1 MKNVILN
8 IIIGLML
15 WIPVQVEAGTIQRI
29 SVNNNDEEAN
39 RTSSQPFIS
48 DNGRFIVFSSTATN
62 LVEGDNK
69 LAWNIFIYDL
79 LEHNIERIS
88 KIDSDGNKIITSLYG
103 GSTPE
108 PSISADGR
116 YVAFLAR
123 HKDIDTEREILSSF
137 VHDRK
142 IGITRRLHSGGRI
155 SANGKYMIFYTSD
168 GFNGYLNLY
177 ELDSG
182 KKTLIGRGGSASI
195 SGDGRFIVFE
205 GRASNFSKIDSNSR
219 MTDILIYDQFETS
232 MNRVSIG
239 SKGDDPNNHSLWP
252 KISTN
257 GRYVVFYSGAS
268 NLVYNDLNEKEDTFI
283 YDLQEK
289 ITTRITL
296 DKNDPLEYTGTSSI
310 SISGDGR
317 YVKFITNDSNNFKII
332 EEAKKNKYY
341 NSKHHTSIIHNWQT
355 GENIFLPINRISFGA
370 DTTFSKDGRYI
381 AFVSESPY
389 LVEDDTNGVADIFVY
404 DMGAGSTITI
414 SGKVNSPD
422 NQLLTNINLCINN
435 NCETNTNST
444 GNFTLTREF
453 RNGLYLITPQTSEP
467 LKFSP
472 KSQWLDITDQPIENI
487 NFIATSYDP
496 NPHIYVS
503 TNATQF
509 SAKRPTVD
517 VNIRMDFAGDEP
529 IEKNYD
535 VYVAVGAVG
544 ASIES
549 MLFHNKQTGFQT
561 TLTPYAKNQRIIPTD
576 GEWQTIFTYF
586 FNKQV
591 PPDDYFIHVGLMDTD
606 NGELVA
612 EDRVEVNYNP
622 DPKNYYYPGMEG
634 GVARIPTPKSEL
646 PSNPEHTITTEL
658 ETYLLEKNDDDSEE
672 AKKIAKLGAD
682 ATLDLMI
689 ATLDHR
695 GLKMFKRANG
705 ILNDISGAGIAY
717 MDFSAAASIGEI
729 NTNQR
734 DMLFGVYILGS
745 LLEKASLYSVDPK
758 DLADS
763 IKRIFV
769 ASNEHKRTLASVA
782 TAGGVS
788 FPTKF
793 IFDHLGFFSFM
804 DDEHELKV
812 KLQALIIFADDLETP
827 KKIMNKNNL
836 KDMYAC
842 QFNVQSKG
850 VKLGVM
856 LPDPGLYLITTQDQ
870 TDISVRQQTIIIDGA
885 DVSVQFD
892 YGKSGTNEWD
902 YDEVEKC
909 HY

>member
-8 IIIGLML
+8 LILFCNVCFML
-15 WIPVQVEAGTIQRI
+15 WIPVLVEAGTIQRVD
-29 SVNNNDEEAN
+29 VNNNGEKVKFGSKD
-39 RTSSQPFIS
+39 PFIS
-48 DNGRFIVFSSTATN
+48 NNGRYIVFQSRASN
-62 LVEGDNK
+62 LIENDNK
-69 LAWNIFIYDL
+69 GWDIFVYDL
-79 LEHNIERIS
+79 LQHQIELVS
-88 KIDSDGNKIITSLYG
+88 VDNDGKQIG
-103 GSTPE
+103 GEFHP

-116 YVAFLAR
+116 YVVFA
-123 HKDIDTEREILSSF
+123 KKSF
-137 VHDRK
+137 YNNNLFIHDRETSITK
-142 IGITRRLHSGGRI
+142 IVDSYTHKYPLI
-155 SANGKYMIFYTSD
+155 SSNGKYIVSFSSND
-168 GFNGYLNLY
+168 LVECDSGSEIYLQN
-177 ELDSG
+177 LDSY
-182 KKTLIGRGGSASI
+182 TTTFIGCGTYSFLSI
-195 SGDGRFIVFE
+195 SGDGKFIAFTSFNK
-205 GRASNFSKIDSNSR
+205 GRSIVSVYDRTKNNITEVSVDSNGNKANKSSR
-219 MTDILIYDQFETS
+219 L
-232 MNRVSIG
+232 
-239 SKGDDPNNHSLWP
+239 P

-257 GRYVVFYSGAS
+257 GRYVVFESDAT
-268 NLVYNDLNEKEDTFI
+268 NLVENDTNEQTDIFLH
-283 YDLQEK
+283 DLETG
-289 ITTRITL
+289 ITSRVNV
-296 DKNDPLEYTGTSSI
+296 DNDGNQSKKGGSTP

-317 YVKFITNDSNNFKII
+317 YVAFNSGDNLDNGIPSNNRSKIFV
-332 EEAKKNKYY
+332 
-341 NSKHHTSIIHNWQT
+341 HDMQT
-355 GENIFLPINRISFGA
+355 GENINLPSRDYFIDSPVSFN
-370 DTTFSKDGRYI
+370 TDGQYI
-381 AFVSESPY
+381 AFFTQVGSPWTSYHDGHIY
-389 LVEDDTNGVADIFVY
+389 LY
-404 DMGAGSTITI
+404 DMGAGSIITI

-422 NQLLTNINLCINN
+422 NQPQANISLCIDN
-435 NCETNTNST
+435 NCEANTDST

-467 LKFSP
+467 LKFTP
-472 KSQWLDITDQPIENI
+472 KSQWLNITDQPIENI
-487 NFIATSYDP
+487 NFIATPYDP

-509 SAKRPTVD
+509 SAKRPTID

-535 VYVAVGAVG
+535 VYVAVGTVG

-561 TLTPYAKNQRIIPTD
+561 TLTPYATNQRITPTD
-576 GEWQTIFTYF
+576 DEWQTIFTYF
-586 FNKQV
+586 FDKQV
-591 PPDDYFIHVGLMDTD
+591 PPGDYFIHVGLMDTD

-622 DPKNYYYPGMEG
+622 DPKTYYYPGMIG

-646 PSNPEHTITTEL
+646 PSNPEHTVTTEL
-658 ETYLLEKNDDDSEE
+658 ETYLLDGDDSEE
-672 AKKIAKLGAD
+672 AIAKLGAD

-695 GLKMFKRANG
+695 GLKMFKRATG

-717 MDFSAAASIGEI
+717 IDFSADVSNGQI

-782 TAGGVS
+782 AAGGVS

-804 DDEHELKV
+804 ADEHELKV
-812 KLQALIIFADDLETP
+812 KLQALIIYDDDLETP
-827 KKIMNKNNL
+827 KKIMSKNNL
-836 KDMYAC
+836 KDMYVC

-850 VKLGVM
+850 VKIGVM
-856 LPDPGLYLITTQDQ
+856 LPDPGLYLITAEDQ
-870 TDISVRQQTIIIDGA
+870 TTYEVRQQTIIIDGA

-892 YGKSGTNEWD
+892 YGEYGTGTWD
-902 YDEVEKC
+902 YENNEVQKC
-909 HY
+909 SY